1 MSSSRL
7 HFSVAL
13 GTATAN
19 IAFVFLRLYM
29 TCLLII
35 PWMSRSNSQYQAI
48 LADSQVIFNEER
60 GVLELLGDRYNYIS
74 FV

>member
-7 HFSVAL
+7 HFSV

-19 IAFVFLRLYM
+19 VAFVFLRLYM

-60 GVLELLGDRYNYIS
+60 GALELLGDRYNYIS
-74 FV
+74 LA